1 MGQTQDWDD
10 HQVMP
15 GADCQRPLFTVALPA
30 CRTDRYMEVDVDV
43 ASSSAANTVVKLV
56 QGATRHLVVDMA
68 ILLEV
73 RLLIAWQT
81 CAYMSDHLSGYG
93 TADCVPDLL
102 AHAWP
107 ISEP

>member
-1 MGQTQDWDD
+1 MAG
-10 HQVMP
+10 V
-15 GADCQRPLFTVALPA
+15 LI

-73 RLLIAWQT
+73 RLQ
-81 CAYMSDHLSGYG
+81 LSGPPLRCLFLQLG
-93 TADCVPDLL
+93 CMPAP
-102 AHAWP
+102 A
-107 ISEP
+107 SKSQ